1 MTLLETILACTLLWV
16 YYIGGVAISN
26 LLQFP
31 PDYEGERPNG
41 LYFVFWPLVL
51 TIELFMLFVI
61 SPGHGDDEE

>member
-1 MTLLETILACTLLWV
+1 
-16 YYIGGVAISN
+16 
-26 LLQFP
+26 LQFP

-61 SPGHGDDEE
+61 NPGHGDDEE